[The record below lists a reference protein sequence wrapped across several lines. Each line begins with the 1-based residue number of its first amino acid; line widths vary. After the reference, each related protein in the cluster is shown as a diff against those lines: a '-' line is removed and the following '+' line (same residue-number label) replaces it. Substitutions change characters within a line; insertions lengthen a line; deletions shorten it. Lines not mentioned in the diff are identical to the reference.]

1 MPSTLH
7 FQCFRKYPAS
17 DNPLA
22 VHMPDHSL
30 VANPGHQGFR
40 IGAAISLLESPEV
53 GILVRQVILNV
64 ILDDLGMKA
73 G

>member
-1 MPSTLH
+1 
-7 FQCFRKYPAS
+7 
-17 DNPLA
+17 
-22 VHMPDHSL
+22 MPDHGL
-30 VANPGHQGFR
+30 VFTPGQQGFC